1 MKTSVVLGLGLLLL
15 ALASLTEAGC
25 DQNGCCY
32 CNSQTG
38 RIINQGRYSTD
49 CDPGFFCDCK
59 YKERTRKFFGQC
71 DDGTSSAAVPQ
82 FIDYWLS
89 MNEGIKTK
97 WTLDKKYLF
106 LPLPQFAPFWNT
118 CCCYFEFFLPK
129 INFQMKKETWSF
141 IFISISIMYRILCS
155 SLFRKSWQG
164 YLRSPSPSS
173 SWTPSPSSSTPS
185 SSLSPSSQFL
195 SQVLLLLAGLL
206 LCLHL
211 SEGFSYR

>member
-1 MKTSVVLGLGLLLL
+1 MD
-15 ALASLTEAGC
+15 E
-25 DQNGCCY
+25 
-32 CNSQTG
+32 
-38 RIINQGRYSTD
+38 
-49 CDPGFFCDCK
+49 
-59 YKERTRKFFGQC
+59 
-71 DDGTSSAAVPQ
+71 
-82 FIDYWLS
+82 WLS

-97 WTLDKKYLF
+97 WALDKKMGKYLL

-129 INFQMKKETWSF
+129 KETWSF
-141 IFISISIMYRILCS
+141 IFISISIMYRILRS

-211 SEGFSYR
+211 SEGFSYRGNVMRNRNRGGGGRGYLHILYKIIYLINLI